1 MDGTPHSDTPEMRRR
16 RLLGLGAAAAT
27 APALLGLATPRA
39 HAADRSGDRTAKQR
53 HRKAAGRTDGG
64 LAEASITELRG
75 RLAAGKLTSVELT
88 RFYLERIDALNHKG
102 PALHAVLETNPD
114 ALDLAA
120 RRDAERRAGKVRG
133 PLHGIPLLIKD
144 NIGTADKMHTS
155 SGMRGLLGVR
165 PDKDAT
171 VVARLRAAG
180 AIPLG
185 KGNLTS
191 LVSSSSGYSQRG
203 GQTRN
208 PYKLDRSPNGSSAG
222 PAVAT
227 AAGLCA
233 GAIGTETIGSI
244 LGPAGANGVV
254 GIRPTTGLTSRT
266 GMFPAARSFDT
277 IGPLC
282 RTVADAALLLGVL
295 TGVDPTDAATAASAG
310 HFRKDYTPAL
320 KPGGLRGARIG
331 VVREVFAGYSTH
343 ADAVTEQAIEVL
355 KDAGAV
361 IVDHADIPTAQ
372 QMLTGLQE
380 AFTVQI
386 TEMKND
392 REQYLA
398 RTPGSHPRSLAEL
411 IAYNKAHA
419 DTELAH
425 FAQSTLETMAAYQG
439 KPSDPAYQ
447 KAVATVRRVAREEG
461 IDAALGKHRVDA
473 LLMPTGAPTWKIDL
487 VNGDP
492 QIMGSALAVGYAGY
506 PAISVPAGFV
516 HGLPVGITFA
526 GTAWSEPDL
535 IRFAHAFETA
545 HPVWRAPDFTPPGVG
560 L

>member
-1 MDGTPHSDTPEMRRR
+1 MDGTPLSDTADLRRR
-16 RLLGLGAAAAT
+16 RLLGLGAAAAA
-27 APALLGLATPRA
+27 APALLSLSAPRA
-39 HAADRSGDRTAKQR
+39 RAADAPGGHPPVRP
-53 HRKAAGRTDGG
+53 AATGEHGG
-64 LAEASITELRG
+64 LNEASLTELRD
-75 RLAAGKLTSVELT
+75 RLADGKLTSVELT
-88 RFYLERIDALNHKG
+88 RFYLDRIAELNHRG

-114 ALDLAA
+114 ALELAA
-120 RRDAERRAGKVRG
+120 TLDAERRAGKIRG

-144 NIGTADKMHTS
+144 NIGTADKMHS
-155 SGMRGLLGVR
+155 SNGMRALLGVR
-165 PDKDAT
+165 PAQDAT

-180 AIPLG
+180 AVPLG

-191 LVSSSSGYSQRG
+191 LVSSSSGYSPRG

-244 LGPAGANGVV
+244 LGPSGANGVV
-254 GIRPTTGLTSRT
+254 GIRPTTGLVSRT
-266 GMFPAARSFDT
+266 GMFPGARSFDT

-295 TGVDPTDAATAASAG
+295 TGTDPTDAATAASEG
-310 HFRKDYTPAL
+310 HFHRDYTPFL

-331 VVREVFAGYSTH
+331 VVRDVFTGYSDH
-343 ADAVTEQAIEVL
+343 ADNVLAQAIEVL
-355 KDAGAV
+355 KDAGAM

-372 QMLTGLQE
+372 RMMTDFQE
-380 AFTVQI
+380 ALTLQM

-392 REQYLA
+392 TEQYLA
-398 RTPGSHPRSLAEL
+398 RTPGTHPRSLAEL

-419 DTELAH
+419 DTELEY
-425 FAQSTLETMAAYQG
+425 FGQSMLETVAAYQG
-439 KPSDPAYQ
+439 KPSDAAY
-447 KAVATVRRVAREEG
+447 KEAVTTVRRVSRDQG
-461 IDAALGKHRVDA
+461 IDAALKKHRVDA
-473 LLMPTGAPTWKIDL
+473 LLMPTGAPTWKMDL

-492 QIMGSALAVGYAGY
+492 TIMGSALAVGYAGY

-545 HPVWRAPDFTPPGVG
+545 HPVRRAPGFTPPSVG